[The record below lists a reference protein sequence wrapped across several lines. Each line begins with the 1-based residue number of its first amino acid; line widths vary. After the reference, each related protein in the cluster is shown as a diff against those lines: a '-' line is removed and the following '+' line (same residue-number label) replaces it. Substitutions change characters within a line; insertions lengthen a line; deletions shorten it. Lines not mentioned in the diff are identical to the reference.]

1 MLPPRCF
8 GRVHPAPH
16 APDWLASLKD
26 VRAEFPTDNVGA
38 LERSTDLTCRVLASR
53 KANPGTGMWAKCGC
67 RASQKRSNLY
77 LFLDRTFVGPSSFAS
92 WIEPGRRYSTP

>member
-1 MLPPRCF
+1 MFPPHCF

-38 LERSTDLTCRVLASR
+38 LERSTDLTFRVLASR

-67 RASQKRSNLY
+67 RDLN
-77 LFLDRTFVGPSSFAS
+77 PS
-92 WIEPGRRYSTP
+92 R